1 MEVLMSYEP
10 QVAGTAIGSTF
21 VLSKIEGIDASMLP
35 GDTEKRRRIRLIKF
49 STVAEVV
56 YDMPVTTETAWDIV
70 PIDIQITPDGNLTV
84 MWLTNN
90 VDQANIATSSSTQYG
105 IVVAKTDT
113 DDGSFIWRKWYDPY
127 NSTFP
132 GQSEIGEMVLN
143 SNGDVY
149 LIYADSD
156 GANVT
161 KLSGTDGSLVTSFGT
176 GGSYD
181 R

>member
-1 MEVLMSYEP
+1 MV
-10 QVAGTAIGSTF
+10 VAT
-21 VLSKIEGIDASMLP
+21 IDA
-35 GDTEKRRRIRLIKF
+35 
-49 STVAEVV
+49 
-56 YDMPVTTETAWDIV
+56 
-70 PIDIQITPDGNLTV
+70 
-84 MWLTNN
+84 
-90 VDQANIATSSSTQYG
+90 
-105 IVVAKTDT
+105 

-132 GQSEIGEMVLN
+132 GQSEVEEMALN
-143 SNGDVY
+143 SSGDVY
-149 LIYADSD
+149 LTYADSD